1 MLGVFG
7 GFDPLI
13 EVERDRAFDDVEQ
26 EARDGTLQQTAHQR
40 SREIVRIA
48 ETARRAPD

>member
-13 EVERDRAFDDVEQ
+13 EVERDRPLGNVEH
-26 EARDGTLQQTAHQR
+26 EVAVGTQVVLPP
-40 SREIVRIA
+40 V
-48 ETARRAPD
+48 